1 MKKYLIEEK
10 KYYKTNLHSHS
21 THSDGRLTL
30 EENIKAYKEKGY
42 NIYAVTDH
50 CYMENFHEKFTTKDF
65 VVINGYEN
73 AIWKSEKFIEDD
85 KIRGTLPVYHFN
97 FFAKDPNNQA
107 MVGITK
113 DGYYRFHEK
122 VLHPENEKSEY
133 YGGKFA
139 ELNYSV
145 DSVNEMIEQANKA
158 GFLVQYNHPVWSLNE
173 PEDFL
178 GFKGLWALEI
188 YNSEC
193 VATGY
198 NDENPYIYDL
208 MLRDGQRICVTADD
222 DNHSWQ
228 SMFDGFTM
236 IGANELTYKGVIEAM
251 ERNDLYAST
260 GPTIDYI
267 YYEDGKFFV
276 KCSNAV
282 SIKMSTATRHARKVV
297 AKDGEITTA
306 VFDDFDVFDDFKY
319 YRFEITDKT
328 GKKAYTRAYF
338 IDEIK

>member
-1 MKKYLIEEK
+1 L
-10 KYYKTNLHSHS
+10 S
-21 THSDGRLTL
+21 L
-30 EENIKAYKEKGY
+30 EENIKDYKAKGY

-50 CYMENFHEKFTTKDF
+50 CYTENFHERYTSKDF

-73 AIWKSEKFIEDD
+73 VIWNSEKFVEDD
-85 KIRGTLPVYHFN
+85 KLRNNLEVYHFN
-97 FFAKDPNNQA
+97 FFAKNPENLT
-107 MVGITK
+107 MVGVNY
-113 DGYYRFHEK
+113 DGYHRFFEK
-122 VLHPENEKSEY
+122 VLHPENKKCEY
-133 YGGKFA
+133 YVGKFA
-139 ELNYSV
+139 ELEFSV
-145 DSVNEMIEQANKA
+145 ESVNKMIELANKQ
-158 GFLVQYNHPVWSLNE
+158 GFLVQYNHPVWSLNQ
-173 PEDFL
+173 PKDYL
-178 GFKGLWALEI
+178 GIKGLWGMEI
-188 YNSEC
+188 YNYDC
-193 VATGY
+193 GY
-198 NDENPYIYDL
+198 NGLNEENPYIYDL
-208 MLRDGQRICVTADD
+208 MVRDGQDLCVTAND
-222 DNHSWQ
+222 DNHRTEDR
-228 SMFDGFTM
+228 FGGFTM